1 MREGYSSFRVSLSV
15 FVCVSVKSHLTSGAS
30 VRRENAATYSVGNE
44 GQESCG
50 VFSENVQLQR
60 LSATSLDGYTS
71 GRPFFLQKT
80 RMRIVDLLY
89 ASSRQDCTIS
99 LRDYRK
105 LSLHSSFTKVIAGL
119 ERSSRISDM
128 IREV

>member
-1 MREGYSSFRVSLSV
+1 M
-15 FVCVSVKSHLTSGAS
+15 SVKSHLTSGAS

-44 GQESCG
+44 GQEGCG

-60 LSATSLDGYTS
+60 LSATSLDGHTS
-71 GRPFFLQKT
+71 GQPFFLQKT

-99 LRDYRK
+99 LRDHQWRMQEFRRGVPT
-105 LSLHSSFTKVIAGL
+105 HD
-119 ERSSRISDM
+119 SDC
-128 IREV
+128 I